1 MGKKWNNL
9 PNNEFTYTINWGNS
23 EKKSIVEKGVE
34 LDFIDPTTETK
45 FSIFQCMHDL
55 EKFIDKK
62 VRYVEE
68 VNNAILSFNFIPSN
82 KINYFGYAIP
92 PNPSFVDNRID
103 RNDDTPG
110 NIFIGYNISMN
121 FQKGSY
127 NYITIV
133 HELGHAIG
141 LAHPHDSGG
150 NSGIYTGVYIHLEIL
165 EHDELTTINHHDL

>member
-1 MGKKWNNL
+1 MKYCEFDGKNEKLRVSLETQYPGSHSLSTLNSYISYPENNQFIRGILWGTKWNNL

-23 EKKSIVEKGVE
+23 EKKSIVEEGVE

-92 PNPSFVDNRID
+92 PNPSLVDNRID
-103 RNDDTPG
+103 RYDDTPG

-121 FQKGSY
+121 
-127 NYITIV
+127 
-133 HELGHAIG
+133 
-141 LAHPHDSGG
+141 
-150 NSGIYTGVYIHLEIL
+150 
-165 EHDELTTINHHDL
+165 